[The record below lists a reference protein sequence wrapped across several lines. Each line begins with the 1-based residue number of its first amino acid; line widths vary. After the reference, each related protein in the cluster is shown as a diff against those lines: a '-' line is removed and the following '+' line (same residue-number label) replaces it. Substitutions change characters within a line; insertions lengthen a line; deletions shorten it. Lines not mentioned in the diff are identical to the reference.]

1 MKATLTVGKPEP
13 AMYEAA
19 RDRLGDGRYLA
30 VGDRID
36 TDVAGAARAGMD
48 SALVLSGSTDS
59 EAARR
64 ARAAPHARRRLARR
78 PGDLLASRGSVLPLC
93 LIVNPNAGGGR
104 AAKRLPAREA
114 ALRARGFAFRVERTT
129 SMEHARELARGALA
143 AGEAPVAMGG
153 DGLTGAVAGEI
164 RGTDGVLGILPGG
177 RGNDFA
183 RKLGIPFDPE
193 PACDVLAAWRIRA
206 VDVAE
211 AGGRPYLG
219 IASAGFDSDVQ
230 DIANSTRLPLGGA
243 VYAYSTLAAL
253 RGWKDANW
261 HVEVDGTPHDFA
273 GYSVAVANSGMFG
286 GGMQLVPHASLDD
299 GELDVL
305 LTQAAP
311 QDGATCATSRACSR
325 APTWASPTW
334 CSCAGK
340 EVSFHA
346 DRPFAAYADGDPIGD
361 LPVTIRVRPGALKV
375 LAP

>member
-1 MKATLTVGKPEP
+1 
-13 AMYEAA
+13 
-19 RDRLGDGRYLA
+19 
-30 VGDRID
+30 
-36 TDVAGAARAGMD
+36 
-48 SALVLSGSTDS
+48 
-59 EAARR
+59 
-64 ARAAPHARRRLARR
+64 
-78 PGDLLASRGSVLPLC
+78 VLPLC

-104 AAKRLPAREA
+104 AAKRLPRTEA

-153 DGLTGAVAGEI
+153 DGLTGAVAGEL

-261 HVEVDGTPHDFA
+261 HVEVDGTPYDFA

-305 LTQAAP
+305 LTRAAP
-311 QDGATCATSRACSR
+311 KTGYLRNLPRVFKGSHVGEPNLEFLRGT
-325 APTWASPTW
+325 
-334 CSCAGK
+334 

-361 LPVTIRVRPGALKV
+361 LPVTIRVRPGALRV